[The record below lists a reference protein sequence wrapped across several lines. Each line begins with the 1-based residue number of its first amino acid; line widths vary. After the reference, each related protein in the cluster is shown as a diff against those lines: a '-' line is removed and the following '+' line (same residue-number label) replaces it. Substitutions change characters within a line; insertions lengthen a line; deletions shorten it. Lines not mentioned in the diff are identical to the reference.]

1 MSYAAKYASAFYGP
15 FRDAIGSAK
24 TLTGDK
30 RTYQMDS
37 ANSDEALRE
46 VELDI
51 AEGADMVMVKP
62 GMPYL
67 DIVRRVKDTF
77 AMPTFVYQVSGEYA
91 MIAAAANNGWIDGE
105 RAMMESLLGFK
116 RAGAD
121 GDFDVF
127 RAEGGGEAAK
137 ARVAKANGEAACSSH
152 SRARYSPF
160 AARQYCTLLMV
171 AGPWRACRRFPCCAS
186 GNFGLEDGPCLIA
199 ALAIAAARAWR
210 NDGGVPP
217 HAFDPGLQP
226 ELFRGVLTR
235 RVFAFLIDLVVLSVP
250 VILGYIFIAVFGV
263 ITLGLGWM
271 LFWLAWPAT
280 IVWAI
285 VYYGASIGG
294 PHSATMGMRAMDLE
308 LRTWYGAPGYFVLG
322 ACHAVLY
329 WVSISFLTPLVLLV
343 GLFNG
348 RRRLLH
354 DIVLG
359 TVVINSSVRTQ
370 VAPPAR
376 SSY

>member
-1 MSYAAKYASAFYGP
+1 MSYS
-15 FRDAIGSAK
+15 GSGN
-24 TLTGDK
+24 T
-30 RTYQMDS
+30 
-37 ANSDEALRE
+37 
-46 VELDI
+46 
-51 AEGADMVMVKP
+51 
-62 GMPYL
+62 
-67 DIVRRVKDTF
+67 
-77 AMPTFVYQVSGEYA
+77 
-91 MIAAAANNGWIDGE
+91 
-105 RAMMESLLGFK
+105 
-116 RAGAD
+116 
-121 GDFDVF
+121 
-127 RAEGGGEAAK
+127 GGGP
-137 ARVAKANGEAACSSH
+137 SS
-152 SRARYSPF
+152 
-160 AARQYCTLLMV
+160 
-171 AGPWRACRRFPCCAS
+171 AGGAS
-186 GNFGLEDGPCLIA
+186 NAGG
-199 ALAIAAARAWR
+199 AWR

-217 HAFDPGLQP
+217 HAFDPDLQP

-322 ACHAVLY
+322 AMHAVLF

-354 DIVLG
+354 DIILG

-370 VAPPAR
+370 VAPGTQQLLSEQQTRLTVSPRGAMLESVR
-376 SSY
+376 PGMNRGRAGTFLRFLTRTGV